1 MFARHATRQR
11 TVLLVGRDLHE
22 AERVRRLLPARVA
35 ISPSQ
40 AAARDALRIADVVV
54 LEDRAWPPK
63 DGEALAELRELS
75 AARRLALVLS
85 RQRGESGEPSAVPVG
100 ERPYRMEEIGPA
112 IPTALPRTRT
122 CTPRHLPPP

>member
-35 ISPSQ
+35 ISPSP
-40 AAARDALRIADVVV
+40 AAARDAVHIADVVV
-54 LEDRAWPPK
+54 LEDRAWPAK

-85 RQRGESGEPSAVPVG
+85 RQRGESGEPSGVPVV
-100 ERPYRMEEIGPA
+100 ERPYRMEEIVEA
-112 IPTALPRTRT
+112 MRIALLRR
-122 CTPRHLPPP
+122 RR